1 MKRILAGLAL
11 TTAAALVTA
20 GPAQAAPAASAD
32 PVKALK
38 KQFVAGQGVKLT
50 ETTKTTIGREQYAG
64 DSKEGVVAFD
74 ANGVAGAEVTRTP
87 NLSPEMRK
95 RLEQLAEKNND
106 VGDTAQLLTERIYL
120 VSTGN
125 RLYAN
130 GGLFSSLLPESK
142 LWVGW
147 PGSPIAAANNDQIV
161 NVFEPDTLKTLLATA
176 KGRSKGGSGD
186 QYRGSI
192 TIAQLYKVSPSFRK
206 LIPVKPTGAPAKNAV
221 SWRLSLDAQ
230 KLVKRIAISW
240 SVKVTKKITLSVSTE
255 TRYSDW
261 GSAVTV
267 TAPPAEQV
275 LDFKDLGKKG
285 LKPPSTIDR
294 DYVSVPPDDEGNT
307 IP

>member
-50 ETTKTTIGREQYAG
+50 STTTSRIGREQYAG
-64 DSKEGVVAFD
+64 DLKEGVIAFD
-74 ANGVAGAEVTRTP
+74 ANGVAGAQVTRTP
-87 NLSPEMRK
+87 ALSPEMRK
-95 RLEQLAEKNND
+95 RLEKLAEKNND
-106 VGDTAQLLTERIYL
+106 IGDTAQLLTERIYL
-120 VSTGN
+120 VSAGN

-130 GGLFSSLLPESK
+130 GGLISSLLPDGK

-147 PGSPIAAANNDQIV
+147 PGTPISAAGADQII

-176 KGRSKGGSGD
+176 KGKTKGKSGD

-192 TIAQLYKVSPSFRK
+192 TFAQLYKLSPDFRK
-206 LIPVKPTGAPAKNAV
+206 LTGAKPTGTSAKDAI
-221 SWRLSLDAQ
+221 SWRLTLDAQ

-240 SVKVTKKITLSVSTE
+240 STKVTKKITLNVSTE

-261 GSAVTV
+261 GSAITV

-275 LDFKDLGKKG
+275 VDFKDLAKKG